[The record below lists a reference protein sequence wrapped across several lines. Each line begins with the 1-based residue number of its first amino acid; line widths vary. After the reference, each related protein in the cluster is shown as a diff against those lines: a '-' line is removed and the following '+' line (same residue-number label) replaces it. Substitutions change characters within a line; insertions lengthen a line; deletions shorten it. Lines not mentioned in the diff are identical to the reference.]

1 MDINI
6 FGYKFRLEV
15 LIIIVLLWWILC
27 GHTICSC
34 SNVTLPQAYEAFQ
47 NLTQANIRQFATVS
61 GKNPTVG
68 KPIINHPNNMKR
80 K

>member
-6 FGYKFRLEV
+6 FGYKIRLEV
-15 LIIIVLLWWILC
+15 LVIIVLLWWILC

-34 SNVTLPQAYEAFQ
+34 SNVSLPQAYEAFQ
-47 NLTQANIRQFATVS
+47 NLTKANIRQFGTVS
-61 GKNPTVG
+61 RKNTMTG
-68 KPIINHPNNMKR
+68 KPIMNKMKR